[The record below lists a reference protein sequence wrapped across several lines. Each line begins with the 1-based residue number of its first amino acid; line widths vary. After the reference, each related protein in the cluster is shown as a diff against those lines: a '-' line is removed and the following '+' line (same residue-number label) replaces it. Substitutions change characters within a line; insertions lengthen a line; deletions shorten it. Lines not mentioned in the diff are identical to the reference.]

1 MVASVGSVEDASQD
15 SNYHSEEWTPVVRKR
30 FIKKDKKIGNQIV
43 KNFKISNHIAKCNEN
58 AMRVLVGTA
67 DITNN
72 TKMERNVPHKPRKVE
87 AFKKNDN
94 KGQKPEIQVTSK
106 EFSIKKFEKLMT
118 KGLQE
123 VKEYYKVPNVSQ
135 SIQKLNVDLKLTIA
149 YVDKQLELIDMLMQ
163 YKIERLPKDIR
174 PYAELHFKKAFNDT
188 LPKSV
193 AENPKNFFRA
203 FHYLGNQKRF
213 ASNYR
218 KHLSKLF
225 QDIKPVFMD
234 HISFDDEYERF
245 DTSTESF
252 FHGKTQKLRKNIKNR
267 GTHVRIIPAIIIPLV
282 AMLMMCD

>member
-1 MVASVGSVEDASQD
+1 
-15 SNYHSEEWTPVVRKR
+15 
-30 FIKKDKKIGNQIV
+30 
-43 KNFKISNHIAKCNEN
+43 
-58 AMRVLVGTA
+58 MRVLVGTA

-72 TKMERNVPHKPRKVE
+72 AKMERNVPHKPRKVE
-87 AFKKNDN
+87 AFKKKEN
-94 KGQKPEIQVTSK
+94 KGQKPKIQVTSK

-123 VKEYYKVPNVSQ
+123 VKEYYKAPNVSQ

-174 PYAELHFKKAFNDT
+174 PYAELHIKKAFNDT

-193 AENPKNFFRA
+193 AENPKTFFRA
-203 FHYLGNQKRF
+203 FHYLGNQKCF

-245 DTSTESF
+245 DTSTEYF
-252 FHGKTQKLRKNIKNR
+252 FHGLQDNFDMNPIHYKIQKKQKNKKNSKTRNNIKNR

-282 AMLMMCD
+282 AMLMMCN